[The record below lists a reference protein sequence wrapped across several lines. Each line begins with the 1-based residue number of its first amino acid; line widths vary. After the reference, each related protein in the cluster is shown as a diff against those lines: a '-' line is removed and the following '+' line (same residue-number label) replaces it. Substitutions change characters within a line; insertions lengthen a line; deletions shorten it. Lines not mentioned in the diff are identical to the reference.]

1 MELASRLDV
10 QCWEKVFILFQIS
23 YLFAYLSHVFQIKHI
38 LIIYKDNPSKYKMQF
53 LNDVYIYK
61 GEIVIQTYLLS
72 KPNDWLCH
80 PWQQEQQSSICDN
93 CFFLRLITV
102 RNFGPLFIQFRDI
115 GGFLSM
121 TVMSNFSL
129 GLGLSF
135 I

>member
-1 MELASRLDV
+1 MELASRLHV

-23 YLFAYLSHVFQIKHI
+23 YLFAYLSLVFQIKHI

-93 CFFLRLITV
+93 CSFLRLITV

-129 GLGLSF
+129 ELGLSF